1 MAAPASSFT
10 AFLRRNLFASLC
22 TAGSL
27 ALAGASVWLWQRSND
42 LETLNQQRTIE
53 GEETLALLGSGP
65 RLREQHARAA
75 AAAQRIDDHLV
86 TETNLGDNL
95 NIFYLYEKESG
106 AQLSGLRQLNSPP
119 REDGTAYRTVPFSFT
134 LTGSFEQVAR
144 FLFRL
149 ETGPQITRVVIL
161 TVQRRDA
168 DSGLVSANLTV
179 NLLGRP

>member
-10 AFLRRNLFASLC
+10 AFLRRNLFASISTVC
-22 TAGSL
+22 SL
-27 ALAGASVWLWQRSND
+27 VLAGTSVWLWQRSGD

-53 GEETLALLGSGP
+53 GEETLALLASGP
-65 RLREQHARAA
+65 RLREQNERAA
-75 AAAQRIDDHLV
+75 AAAQRIDGNLV

-119 REDGTAYRTVPFSFT
+119 REEGAAYRTVPFSFT

-149 ETGPQITRVVIL
+149 ETGPQITRVVTL
-161 TVQRRDA
+161 TVQRREA
-168 DSGLVSANLTV
+168 GGGLVSANLTV
-179 NLLGRP
+179 SLLGRP